1 MCIYVNSV
9 CLCACVSMHASLS
22 STHAFTQLI
31 VCVCAQLSLDLPVNM
46 SAFIAEV
53 LARDVTDPCP
63 QLRAKALWYAHAH
76 ARANGLI
83 ARRYDNHDHT
93 YMHTHTHIHVH
104 MRMQMHTHR
113 HILLTFFCF
122 FLLFSAFFCF
132 LLLLFIAPSCFVCC
146 LLLTCGAQVCQP
158 DGPRTARPVCE
169 CVLGGARLRLLATL
183 PHEQMFKQMNT
194 AI

>member
-1 MCIYVNSV
+1 
-9 CLCACVSMHASLS
+9 MHASLS

-113 HILLTFFCF
+113 HILLTFFLLSSASFYCP
-122 FLLFSAFFCF
+122 FLL
-132 LLLLFIAPSCFVCC
+132 C
-146 LLLTCGAQVCQP
+146 LLLIAYVWRAGVP
-158 DGPRTARPVCE
+158 ARWAPNCS
-169 CVLGGARLRLLATL
+169 ASLRMRSWRCALTL
-183 PHEQMFKQMNT
+183 TRHTPT
-194 AI
+194 